1 MKTSGKCVVVA
12 MMAVMFIAAPG
23 WADEVAGKVADTSF
37 GAFMLDE
44 AGTLKQ
50 FNLSARNTVY
60 EPTTWRPTAGDEIRV
75 TYTSIQNRRGATVLA
90 VDTATL
96 VKAGPHTLTDLA
108 SPVEVEITET
118 GRSGIRGKI
127 PSGQV
132 VRFAYDRGVQRLP
145 AGWVPVVGEK
155 ARVTFRV
162 DAERGFTVGYWAQSL
177 EKQP

>member
-1 MKTSGKCVVVA
+1 MKTSGKFAVA
-12 MMAVMFIAAPG
+12 ALIAVMLIAVPG

-37 GAFMLDE
+37 GAFTLDD

-75 TYTSIQNRRGATVLA
+75 TYTPIQNRRGATVLA
-90 VDTATL
+90 VDKAAL
-96 VKAGPHTLTDLA
+96 VKAGANTLTDLA

-127 PSGQV
+127 PGGQI

-155 ARVTFRV
+155 ARVTFRQ
-162 DAERGFTVGYWAQSL
+162 DGEHGFTVGYWAQSI
-177 EKQP
+177 EKLP

>member
-1 MKTSGKCVVVA
+1 MKTSGKFA
-12 MMAVMFIAAPG
+12 LAALIAVMFIPVSG
-23 WADEVAGKVADTSF
+23 RADEVAGKVADTSF
-37 GAFMLDE
+37 GAFMLDD

-60 EPTTWRPTAGDEIRV
+60 EPTTWRPTAGDEIQV
-75 TYTSIQNRRGATVLA
+75 TYTPIQNRRGATVLA
-90 VDTATL
+90 VDTAML

-108 SPVEVEITET
+108 SPIEVEITET

-127 PSGQV
+127 PSGQI

-155 ARVTFRV
+155 VRVTFRL
-162 DAERGFTVGYWAQSL
+162 DADRGFTVGYWAQSL
-177 EKQP
+177 EKLP

>member
-1 MKTSGKCVVVA
+1 MKTSGKFAVA
-12 MMAVMFIAAPG
+12 ALIAVMSSAVPS
-23 WADEVAGKVADTSF
+23 WADEVVGKVANTSF
-37 GAFMLDE
+37 GSFMLDD

-60 EPTTWRPTAGDEIRV
+60 EPATWRPTAGDEIRV

-90 VDTATL
+90 VDKATL

-118 GRSGIRGKI
+118 GRSGIRAKI
-127 PSGQV
+127 PSGQI

-155 ARVTFRV
+155 ARVTFRL
-162 DAERGFTVGYWAQSL
+162 DAERGFTVGYWAQNL
-177 EKQP
+177 EKLP